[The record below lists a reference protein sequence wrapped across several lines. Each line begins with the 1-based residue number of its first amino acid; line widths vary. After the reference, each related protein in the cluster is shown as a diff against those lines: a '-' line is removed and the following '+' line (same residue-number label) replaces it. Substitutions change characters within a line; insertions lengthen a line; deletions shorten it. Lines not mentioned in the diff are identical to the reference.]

1 MFEGIGTAIVTP
13 FRNGELDIES
23 YEKLLKFQV
32 DNHINAIIVLGTT
45 GEAPNVSIEER
56 SLLITKAKEIC
67 GEKVQIIVGAGSNGL
82 SHTMELVKNAEQNGA
97 DGLLIVTPYYNKPTQ
112 KGLYEYYKYIS
123 EHTNLEIIV
132 YNVPSRTGVNILP
145 ETVYKI
151 ASDCKNVKA
160 LKEANSSFEQ
170 INKDLLLL
178 KTIKD
183 FKVFSGNDDTAF
195 QLLVSGGDG
204 VISVAS
210 NVIPWQMVQMFKAIK
225 NGKIEEARKIHFS
238 YYQLFKNLFV
248 ETNPIPVKAAL
259 YLMGFINNDLRL
271 PLIPASESTLKILNE
286 TLKGCGIIWNLVWLD
301 IKEEWVN

>member
-13 FRNGELDIES
+13 FKDGKLDVEA
-23 YEKLLKFQV
+23 YEKLLKFQI
-32 DNHINAIIVLGTT
+32 DNQINAIIVLGTT
-45 GEAPNVSIEER
+45 GEAPNVSMHER
-56 SLLITKAKEIC
+56 DILIKKAKDIC
-67 GEKVQIIVGAGSNGL
+67 GEKAQIIVGAGSNGL
-82 SHTMELVKNAEQNGA
+82 SHTMELIKNAEKNNA

-123 EHTNLEIIV
+123 EHTDLEIIV

-160 LKEANSSFEQ
+160 LKEANSSFDQ

-178 KTIKD
+178 KELED

-195 QLLVSGGDG
+195 QLLASGGDG

-210 NVIPWQMVQMFKAIK
+210 NVIPWQMVQMFKSIK
-225 NGKIEEARKIHFS
+225 NGELEKARKLHFS

-259 YLMGFINNDLRL
+259 YLMGFINNELRL
-271 PLIPASESTLKILNE
+271 PLVPASESTLKILNE
-286 TLKGCGIIWNLVWLD
+286 TLKGCGVI
-301 IKEEWVN
+301 

>member
-56 SLLITKAKEIC
+56 SLLITKSKEIC

-286 TLKGCGIIWNLVWLD
+286 TLKGCGII
-301 IKEEWVN
+301 

>member
-13 FRNGELDIES
+13 FKGGKLDIES
-23 YEKLLKFQV
+23 YEKLLNFQI
-32 DNHINAIIVLGTT
+32 NNQINAIIVLGTT
-45 GEAPNVSIEER
+45 GEAPNISLDER
-56 SLLITKAKEIC
+56 EILIKKAKEVS
-67 GEKVQIIVGAGSNGL
+67 GNKAQVIVGAGSNGIN
-82 SHTMELVKNAEQNGA
+82 HTIELIKNAEKNGA

-112 KGLYEYYKYIS
+112 NGLYEYYKYIS
-123 EHTNLEIIV
+123 EHTDLEIIV
-132 YNVPSRTGVNILP
+132 YNVPSRTGINILP

-178 KTIKD
+178 KELKD
-183 FKVFSGNDDTAF
+183 FKIFSGNDDTAF

-210 NVIPWQMVQMFKAIK
+210 NVIPLQMVQMFNFIK
-225 NGKIEEARKIHFS
+225 NGEIEKARNIHFS
-238 YYQLFKNLFV
+238 YYKLFKNLFI

-259 YLMGFINNDLRL
+259 SIMGFINNELRL
-271 PLIPASESTLKILNE
+271 PLVPASESTMKIITE
-286 TLKGCGIIWNLVWLD
+286 TLKGCGVI
-301 IKEEWVN
+301 

>member
-13 FRNGELDIES
+13 FKDCKLDVEA
-23 YEKLLKFQV
+23 YEKLLKFQI
-32 DNHINAIIVLGTT
+32 DNQINAIIVLGTT
-45 GEAPNVSIEER
+45 GEAPNVSMHER
-56 SLLITKAKEIC
+56 DILIKKAKDIC
-67 GEKVQIIVGAGSNGL
+67 GEKAQIIVGAGSNGL
-82 SHTMELVKNAEQNGA
+82 SHTMELIKNAEKNNA

-123 EHTNLEIIV
+123 EHTDLEIIV

-160 LKEANSSFEQ
+160 LKEANSSFDQ

-178 KTIKD
+178 KELED

-195 QLLVSGGDG
+195 QLLASGGDG

-210 NVIPWQMVQMFKAIK
+210 NVIPWQMVQMFKSIK
-225 NGKIEEARKIHFS
+225 NGELEKARKLHFS

-259 YLMGFINNDLRL
+259 YLMGFINNELRL
-271 PLIPASESTLKILNE
+271 PLVPASESTLKILNE
-286 TLKGCGIIWNLVWLD
+286 TLKGCGVI
-301 IKEEWVN
+301 

>member
-13 FRNGELDIES
+13 FKGGKLDIES
-23 YEKLLKFQV
+23 YEKLLNFQI
-32 DNHINAIIVLGTT
+32 NNQINAIIVLGTT
-45 GEAPNVSIEER
+45 GEAPNISLDER
-56 SLLITKAKEIC
+56 EILIKKAKEVS
-67 GEKVQIIVGAGSNGL
+67 GNKAQVIVGAGSNGIN
-82 SHTMELVKNAEQNGA
+82 HTIELIKNAEKNGA

-112 KGLYEYYKYIS
+112 NGLYEYYKYIS
-123 EHTNLEIIV
+123 EHTDLEIIV
-132 YNVPSRTGVNILP
+132 YNVPSRTGINILP

-178 KTIKD
+178 KELKD
-183 FKVFSGNDDTAF
+183 FKIFSGNDDTAF

-210 NVIPWQMVQMFKAIK
+210 NVIPLQMVQMFNFIK
-225 NGKIEEARKIHFS
+225 NGEIEKARNIHFS
-238 YYQLFKNLFV
+238 YYKLFKNLFI

-259 YLMGFINNDLRL
+259 SIMEFINNELRL
-271 PLIPASESTLKILNE
+271 PLVPASESTMKIITE
-286 TLKGCGIIWNLVWLD
+286 TLKGCGVI
-301 IKEEWVN
+301 